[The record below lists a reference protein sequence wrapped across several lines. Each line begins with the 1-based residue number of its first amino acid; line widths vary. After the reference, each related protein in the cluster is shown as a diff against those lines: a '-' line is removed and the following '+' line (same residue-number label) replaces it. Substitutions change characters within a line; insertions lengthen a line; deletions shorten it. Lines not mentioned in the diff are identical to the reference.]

1 MNHEP
6 ADLAP
11 PLPGDRRALLAGIGG
26 IAAGA
31 ILAAAKSAHAG
42 PLDPP
47 AGPVAGTYKTLTEV
61 EPRIA
66 INAVN
71 TPGGANSLFRI
82 TQPGSYYLTG
92 NITGVIGKHGIE
104 IAASGV
110 TIDLMGFDLQG
121 VPGMGN
127 FKGVIVTVSNL
138 TDIAVVNGSIRNWDG
153 GGVDLGSFVSHNGRV
168 ENVRASGNS
177 DVGIL
182 VGQSS
187 QVTNCTASLNKGT
200 GILAS
205 LGGSTILN
213 CTSYQNANYGIQVS
227 SDSTVLNCTAST
239 NTVHGINTG
248 SGCTIS
254 NCTASNNTGN
264 GIAAG
269 GGCTITNCASMS
281 NTQLGIS
288 VETGSTVAD
297 CTVRSNVLD
306 GIRCN
311 SSCIVRNN
319 TCASNGNGG
328 DGANI
333 HATGNDNRIE
343 GNNCILAD
351 RGIDVDAAGNI
362 IVRNTCSGNT
372 VNWDIAANNVV
383 GPILDRTAPASAAI
397 SGNSAPDSTGSTHP
411 NANFTY

>member
-1 MNHEP
+1 MINTTNMK
-6 ADLAP
+6 LAVFFA
-11 PLPGDRRALLAGIGG
+11 ALGTVIG
-26 IAAGA
+26 AMAV
-31 ILAAAKSAHAG
+31 SAG

-66 INAVN
+66 INAAN
-71 TPGGANSLFRI
+71 TPGDSDSLFRI

-127 FKGVIVTVSNL
+127 FKGVIVTETDL
-138 TDIAVVNGSIRNWDG
+138 TNIAVVNGSIRNWGG

-168 ENVRASGNS
+168 ENVNASGNNGA
-177 DVGIL
+177 GIL
-182 VGQSS
+182 VGRNS
-187 QVTNCTASLNKGT
+187 QLTNCTAYLNNATGIAALLGGSTITNCTAS
-200 GILAS
+200 S
-205 LGGSTILN
+205 
-213 CTSYQNANYGIQVS
+213 NA
-227 SDSTVLNCTAST
+227 
-239 NTVHGINTG
+239 VHGILTDN
-248 SGCTIS
+248 GCTIS
-254 NCTASNNTGN
+254 HCTAYSSTGIGIITGQGCVISNCTVGTCG
-264 GIAAG
+264 AAG
-269 GGCTITNCASMS
+269 IGASTGCTITNCASTG
-281 NTQLGIS
+281 NGQHGIS
-288 VETGSTVAD
+288 VGNGSTVAD

-306 GIRCN
+306 GIRC
-311 SSCIVRNN
+311 SVGCLIRGN
-319 TCASNGNGG
+319 TGTSNGNGG
-328 DGANI
+328 NGANI

-351 RGIDVDAAGNI
+351 RGIDVDASGNI

-372 VNWDIAANNVV
+372 VNWDIVANNVV